1 MFCWLYSAKSLWLE
15 LKLPRFSLIP
25 PVMLMVLLHLEMA
38 KVGKS
43 MLVLNSGMSR
53 TVLHSGSS
61 AGVWHSGMIVLC
73 SGEWLALL
81 NRRMYFP
88 LWPWSLD
95 L

>member
-1 MFCWLYSAKSLWLE
+1 MFYWLYSVKSLWLE

-25 PVMLMVLLHLEMA
+25 PVMLMALLHLEMA
-38 KVGKS
+38 

-73 SGEWLALL
+73 SGE
-81 NRRMYFP
+81 
-88 LWPWSLD
+88 
-95 L
+95 